1 MTRALIEPGFFKEAL
16 RNLATGG
23 ASMVGLPEQ
32 AKRPELVY
40 RYGVRVAE
48 ENAQGQAYSGVGLR
62 LP

>member
-1 MTRALIEPGFFKEAL
+1 
-16 RNLATGG
+16 
-23 ASMVGLPEQ
+23 MVGLPEQ